1 MKTPV
6 QIENIMKIITCKRN
20 YKSTRTKNITLSS
33 TLLLSLCIFS
43 YYVQTIL
50 TDEGRKSSSPNR
62 VIVEMEKYIDMKM
75 QMDIF
80 LTESG
85 LTEKQ
90 YKEIHF
96 ARNNKQKPDVNYS
109 DISASDSGF
118 RKLSPEKS
126 IFHQIG
132 PGNENNEKWTNA
144 KGEEYVFNPSTNP
157 PKLVTDAAN
166 IGTYNYRPES
176 DISGHYLL
184 DILPYLLWGNSEF
197 DPTTFEKRVRLYEKA
212 INETIRNIVVSGLN
226 KIQPD
231 LAPGSLKPSDDYK
244 LGIIFQP
251 LDFISK
257 LAAFWAFMP
266 RVSLTRPHGLF
277 VPNSKHRGLWK
288 SQDDCQHQRSGSDC
302 AYYKIPETE

>member
-1 MKTPV
+1 MKIPV
-6 QIENIMKIITCKRN
+6 KIENIMKTITCKRN
-20 YKSTRTKNITLSS
+20 YKSTRTKNVTLPS

-43 YYVQTIL
+43 YYTQAIQ
-50 TDEGRKSSSPNR
+50 TDEGREPSSPNR
-62 VIVEMEKYIDMKM
+62 VTMKIEKYIDMKT

-96 ARNNKQKPDVNYS
+96 ARNNKQKSDVNYS

-132 PGNENNEKWTNA
+132 PGNQKNEKWTNA

-157 PKLVTDAAN
+157 PKLVTDSAN

-176 DISGHYLL
+176 DIFGHYLL
-184 DILPYLLWGNSEF
+184 DVLPYLLWGNSEF

-212 INETIRNIVVSGLN
+212 IDETIRNIVVSRLN

-231 LAPGSLKPSDDYK
+231 LVPGLLKPADDYK
-244 LGIIFQP
+244 LEIIFQP

-257 LAAFWAFMP
+257 LAPFWVLMP
-266 RVSLTRPHGLF
+266 RVNLTRPHGLF
-277 VPNSKHRGLWK
+277 VSNSKHRGLWK
-288 SQDDCQHQRSGSDC
+288 NQDDCQHQRSGNDC
-302 AYYKIPETE
+302 AYSKILKTE

>member
-6 QIENIMKIITCKRN
+6 QIENIMKIIACKRN
-20 YKSTRTKNITLSS
+20 YKSTRTKNVTLSS

-43 YYVQTIL
+43 YYAQAIQT
-50 TDEGRKSSSPNR
+50 DKGRESLSPNR
-62 VIVEMEKYIDMKM
+62 DIMEMEKYIDMNT

-80 LTESG
+80 LTASG

-118 RKLSPEKS
+118 RKLSLEKS

-132 PGNENNEKWTNA
+132 SGNENNEKWTNA

-157 PKLVTDAAN
+157 PKLVTNAAN
-166 IGTYNYRPES
+166 IGTYNYRPEN
-176 DISGHYLL
+176 DIFGHYLL
-184 DILPYLLWGNSEF
+184 DVLPYLLWGNSEF

-212 INETIRNIVVSGLN
+212 I
-226 KIQPD
+226 D
-231 LAPGSLKPSDDYK
+231 
-244 LGIIFQP
+244 
-251 LDFISK
+251 
-257 LAAFWAFMP
+257 
-266 RVSLTRPHGLF
+266 
-277 VPNSKHRGLWK
+277 
-288 SQDDCQHQRSGSDC
+288 
-302 AYYKIPETE
+302 